1 MPGIYYLVLI
11 WTKHCKTIVSPQKN
25 DNFYFCTR
33 RKQLHF
39 SVLFRKIQNILY
51 VGVLNDCSKFWLG
64 GQVAAICFPAVW
76 WKFCLWIWC
85 RWAVRK
91 LQRFVSLQILTG
103 HKLCTL
109 ALPSHFSASWV
120 TRFAMLQMGCPSLLF
135 CQADKT
141 SAEKCQRGPGTQSSE
156 SILEECHTVLIHLV
170 SLDMAHMRQLA
181 ESFAA
186 ASRLLHHVWN
196 MQSYWSAS
204 GGRVQLSS
212 ELREWSPC
220 MMSFGSWK
228 VIHSE
233 RHAFPAAFLR
243 QRHSSCRGQRGPEVE
258 CLSV

>member
-1 MPGIYYLVLI
+1 MTSIFVPG
-11 WTKHCKTIVSPQKN
+11 VS
-25 DNFYFCTR
+25 R

-39 SVLFRKIQNILY
+39 SVLFRKNQNIFY

-120 TRFAMLQMGCPSLLF
+120 TRFAMLQMGCPSLLLGRQNRF
-135 CQADKT
+135 WKMSTRSRNSEFWINRGSVSYSPDT
-141 SAEKCQRGPGTQSSE
+141 SC
-156 SILEECHTVLIHLV
+156 
-170 SLDMAHMRQLA
+170 QLA
-181 ESFAA
+181 ESFPA

-212 ELREWSPC
+212 DLHEWTPC

-228 VIHSE
+228 VIHGE
-233 RHAFPAAFLR
+233 CHLQFLR
-243 QRHSSCRGQRGPEVE
+243 QGHPSCRGQRGPEVE

>member
-1 MPGIYYLVLI
+1 MPGSYYLVLI
-11 WTKHCKTIVSPQKN
+11 WTKHCKTIVSLPKN

-39 SVLFRKIQNILY
+39 SVLFRKNQNIFY
-51 VGVLNDCSKFWLG
+51 VGVLNDCSKPSLG

-76 WKFCLWIWC
+76 WKFCRWIWC

-91 LQRFVSLQILTG
+91 LQTFVALQIWPDTN
-103 HKLCTL
+103 C
-109 ALPSHFSASWV
+109 ALWHSRVTFRASWV

-141 SAEKCQRGPGTQSSE
+141 SAEKCQRGPGTQSFE
-156 SILEECHTVLIHLV
+156 SILEVCHTVLIHLV

-212 ELREWSPC
+212 DLSGAHVWCHLDLGRWFTVNVSC
-220 MMSFGSWK
+220 SF
-228 VIHSE
+228 
-233 RHAFPAAFLR
+233 
-243 QRHSSCRGQRGPEVE
+243 
-258 CLSV
+258 